1 MLLYLFCCW
10 VDLRGFNGEGAGCAW
25 GWPGGKKALGLC
37 WGNMR
42 ERKMMDV
49 KQPRGQVEWAWEVT
63 AGRKD
68 RQTDSNQ
75 EYSHS
80 NRVLL
85 VCETQVGEISDLE
98 AFCPS
103 MLPVS
108 LLLATCLLIL
118 LFIIRV
124 WEVGIPVPS
133 GNLRV
138 SLAVV
143 CSQFFGCSWY

>member
-1 MLLYLFCCW
+1 MRLTWRKKSPGTLLREYEREKDDGCKTAPW
-10 VDLRGFNGEGAGCAW
+10 AGGVSLRGYCRQKG
-25 GWPGGKKALGLC
+25 
-37 WGNMR
+37 
-42 ERKMMDV
+42 
-49 KQPRGQVEWAWEVT
+49 
-63 AGRKD
+63 
-68 RQTDSNQ
+68 QTDSNQ

-118 LFIIRV
+118 LFIICV